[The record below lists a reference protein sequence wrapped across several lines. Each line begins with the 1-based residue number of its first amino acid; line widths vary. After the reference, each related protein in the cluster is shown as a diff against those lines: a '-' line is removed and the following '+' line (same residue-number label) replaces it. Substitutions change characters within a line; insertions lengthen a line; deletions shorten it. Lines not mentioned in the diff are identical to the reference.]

1 MTLHRSAEER
11 ARAGRAARKRLSR
24 SSHGAWIP
32 SADRPDPVSVL
43 RRQDAGRIPELLPL
57 RYARMAASPAAF
69 LRGAPA
75 VTAADLAA
83 VPHSGLVVQLCGDA
97 HLLNFGLYASPE
109 RPRVFDIGDLDETL
123 PGPFEWDVKRLAAS
137 VAVTALDNGHDG
149 RAARRSV
156 LASVLA
162 YRRTVRRLA
171 GLGELAAWYE
181 RVDTRGMP
189 PPVPHGRG
197 AGAGRTAPPDTELP
211 PLGRLTEVVAGRRRF
226 VPHPP
231 LLEPAGDTD
240 RSVLLKVFADHRST
254 LGGERRRLLDRF
266 HAVGVARTATGV
278 AGVGIRGFVVLL
290 EGRDVDDVL
299 FLRFAEARAS
309 VLEAHLGPGPH
320 PHAGRRVVAGRR
332 LLQAEED
339 LFAGWVT
346 GPLGRHFSWH
356 RLRDV
361 RGPAEV
367 PAMAPG
373 PLRRYAALC
382 GATLGRGHARSG
394 DRIALA
400 AYLGGGDVF
409 DRAVC
414 DFAMRYADRAS
425 ADHAALLAALAAGT
439 PTAAADPGGPGPAP
453 PDLLTRR

>member
-1 MTLHRSAEER
+1 M
-11 ARAGRAARKRLSR
+11 AG
-24 SSHGAWIP
+24 
-32 SADRPDPVSVL
+32 
-43 RRQDAGRIPELLPL
+43 Q
-57 RYARMAASPAAF
+57 
-69 LRGAPA
+69 
-75 VTAADLAA
+75 
-83 VPHSGLVVQLCGDA
+83 
-97 HLLNFGLYASPE
+97 
-109 RPRVFDIGDLDETL
+109 
-123 PGPFEWDVKRLAAS
+123 
-137 VAVTALDNGHDG
+137 
-149 RAARRSV
+149 
-156 LASVLA
+156 
-162 YRRTVRRLA
+162 
-171 GLGELAAWYE
+171 
-181 RVDTRGMP
+181 
-189 PPVPHGRG
+189 
-197 AGAGRTAPPDTELP
+197 
-211 PLGRLTEVVAGRRRF
+211 RRF

-299 FLRFAEARAS
+299 FLRFAQARAS

-320 PHAGRRVVAGRR
+320 SHAGRRVVAGRR

-382 GATLGRGHARSG
+382 GAALGRGHARSG

-439 PTAAADPGGPGPAP
+439 PTAAAGPGGPGPAP